1 LIEGEFMAQFKK
13 QFKKGLLEL
22 VILKLL
28 TEEDH
33 YGYSLIQEVNKRSND
48 SLDLKEGTL
57 YPIMYRLED
66 QKLIEN
72 YWKTPEEG
80 RGKPRKYYR
89 ITTVGVQRCKD
100 MLEDYFDITDNV
112 SGILK
117 G

>member
-1 LIEGEFMAQFKK
+1 MPQFKK

-28 TEEDH
+28 FENDH
-33 YGYSLIQEVNKRSND
+33 YGYSLIQEVNDRSNN
-48 SLDLKEGTL
+48 SLELKEGTL
-57 YPIMYRLED
+57 YPLMYRLED

-72 YWKTPEEG
+72 YWETKKEG
-80 RGKPRKYYR
+80 RSKPRKYYR
-89 ITTVGVQRCKD
+89 ITDEGKVRYQE
-100 MLEDYFDITDNV
+100 MLEDYLDITSNI

>member
-1 LIEGEFMAQFKK
+1 MAQFKK

-28 TEEDH
+28 TEKDH
-33 YGYSLIQEVNKRSND
+33 YGYSLIQQVNKKSND
-48 SLDLKEGTL
+48 SLELKEGTL

-72 YWKTPEEG
+72 YWKTAEEG

-89 ITTVGVQRCKD
+89 VTELGKEKCND
-100 MLEDYFDITDNV
+100 MLDDYFEIIE
-112 SGILK
+112 SISSILK

>member
-1 LIEGEFMAQFKK
+1 MIEGEPMAEFKK

-33 YGYSLIQEVNKRSND
+33 YGYSLIQEVNKKSND
-48 SLDLKEGTL
+48 SLNLKEGTL

-72 YWKTPEEG
+72 YWSTPSEG

-89 ITTVGVQRCKD
+89 ITSLGKEKCNE
-100 MLEDYFDITDNV
+100 MLKDYFEIIDNI
-112 SGILK
+112 SSILK